1 MSYVTE
7 LYLSQIWTCC
17 RSILVSQVY
26 YTVLFF
32 CRYLHVF
39 YSTKSFH
46 ICSWI
51 KLRTV
56 SFYKY
61 LLYHFLTLFLYKHSV
76 FKVSFNMLTKLLIS
90 VLFYAYNMIGKTE
103 YAVTSILWS
112 QRHIRTLSTSK
123 MEFFA
128 NRVNCWESLSI
139 FAKNSIIDCI

>member
-139 FAKNSIIDCI
+139 LAKNSIIDCI